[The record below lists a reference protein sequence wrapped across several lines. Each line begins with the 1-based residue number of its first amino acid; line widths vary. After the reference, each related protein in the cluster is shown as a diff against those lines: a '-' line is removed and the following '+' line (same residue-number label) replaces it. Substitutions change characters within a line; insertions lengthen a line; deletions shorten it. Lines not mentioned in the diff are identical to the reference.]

1 MTLKVFDVCT
11 TLRASARRRS
21 GMRSRLT
28 LAVAFFAA
36 SLAVFGPVRAQAE
49 TLADTLVAAYRNSN
63 LLEQNRALLRASDED
78 VVQARAALLPVIRF
92 ITGAQANQRRIE
104 TRVGGLGTVVD
115 TTSSRE
121 LNFQLAAEMPLI
133 DFGRGQLG
141 VQVAREQVLSARAG
155 LIAVEQGVLLRAV
168 QSYLNVV
175 SARDTVALRRN
186 NVELIRQELRAARE
200 RFELGDSTRT
210 DVAIAE
216 ARLAAAQSAL
226 SAAEGN
232 FNVAREDFNLAVGR
246 YPGALTAAPRLP
258 TLPASLQAALD
269 SGRRNHPAIIQA
281 QHQVTT
287 ADLLVQRAQTQR
299 MGTVTGSIS
308 AGAVAAPGST
318 SSNLTASVNWGV
330 PIYSG
335 GALASGQRQAIAQQD
350 AQRSNLHHTVAQVN
364 QAVAENWAQLAVS
377 RAQLAASDT
386 QISAATTAYEAVRAE
401 AEFGSRTTLDVLNAE
416 QELLDAR
423 SNRIMASASVQ
434 LASYA
439 LLEAMGQLTVEA
451 LNLGI
456 PTYDVEAYSA
466 GFTRWGGYVS
476 DPATRAA
483 PSEQGQR
490 LDRIMNRA
498 PASRQ
503 TP

>member
-1 MTLKVFDVCT
+1 
-11 TLRASARRRS
+11 
-21 GMRSRLT
+21 MRIRLT
-28 LAVAFFAA
+28 LAVAFLAA
-36 SLAVFGPVRAQAE
+36 TAAAFSPAGARSE

-78 VVQARAALLPVIRF
+78 VVQAQAQLLPVIRF
-92 ITGAQANQRRIE
+92 ITGANANLRRIE
-104 TRVGGLGTVVD
+104 SRIGGVGSVVN
-115 TTSSRE
+115 TTSSRQ
-121 LNFQLAAEMPLI
+121 LNFQLVAEVPLI

-141 VQVAREQVLSARAG
+141 VSFAREQVLSARAG
-155 LIAVEQGVLLRAV
+155 LISVEQGVLLRAV
-168 QSYLNVV
+168 QTYLMVV
-175 SARDTVALRRN
+175 SSRDTVALRRN
-186 NVELIRQELRAARE
+186 NVGLIQQELRAARE

-226 SAAEGN
+226 SAAEGD

-258 TLPASLQAALD
+258 TLPGSLQAALD

-281 QHQVTT
+281 QHQVAS
-287 ADLLVQRAQTQR
+287 ADLLVQTARTQR
-299 MGTVTGSIS
+299 MGTVSGSLS
-308 AGAVAAPGST
+308 AGTVATPGTNT
-318 SSNLTASVNWGV
+318 SDLTASVSWGV

-335 GALASGQRQAIAQQD
+335 GAIASNERQSIAQQD
-350 AQRSNLHHTVAQVN
+350 AQRSNLHQTVAQVH
-364 QAVAENWAQLAVS
+364 QAVSQNWAQLAVA
-377 RAQLAASDT
+377 RAQLSASDT
-386 QISAATTAYEAVRAE
+386 QISAARSAYEAVRAE

-416 QELLDAR
+416 QELLDAQ

-439 LLEAMGQLTVEA
+439 LLEAMGQLTVSA

-466 GFTRWGGYVS
+466 GFTRWGGRAP
-476 DPATRAA
+476 DPATRAV

-490 LDRIMNRA
+490 LDRIMSRA
-498 PASRQ
+498 PGANRG
-503 TP
+503 P

>member
-1 MTLKVFDVCT
+1 
-11 TLRASARRRS
+11 
-21 GMRSRLT
+21 MRFRLN
-28 LAVAFFAA
+28 LAVAVMAA
-36 SLAVFGPVRAQAE
+36 SLAVLGPVRAQAE

-63 LLEQNRALLRASDED
+63 LLDQNRALLRATDED
-78 VVQARAALLPVIRF
+78 VVQAQAALLPVVRF
-92 ITGAQANQRRIE
+92 ITGAQANRQRLEMNIP
-104 TRVGGLGTVVD
+104 GAGTVVS
-115 TTSSRE
+115 TTSTRR
-121 LNFQLAAEMPLI
+121 LNFQLTAEMPLV
-133 DFGRGQLG
+133 DFGRGRLG
-141 VQVAREQVLSARAG
+141 VAFAREQVLSARAG

-175 SARDTVALRRN
+175 SMRDTVALRRN
-186 NVELIRQELRAARE
+186 NVDLIQQELRAARE

-226 SAAEGN
+226 SAAEGD
-232 FNVAREDFNLAVGR
+232 FIVAREDFNLAVGR

-258 TLPASLQAALD
+258 RLPASLQIALD
-269 SGRRNHPAIIQA
+269 AGRRNHPAIIQS
-281 QHQVTT
+281 QHQVAA
-287 ADLLVQRAQTQR
+287 ADLLVQSAQAQR
-299 MGTVTGSIS
+299 MGTVTGSLS
-308 AGAVAAPGST
+308 AGAVATPGTTT
-318 SSNLTASVNWGV
+318 SDVTAAVNWGV

-335 GALASGQRQAIAQQD
+335 GAIASGHRQAIAQQD
-350 AQRSNLHHTVAQVN
+350 AQRANLHHTVAQVN
-364 QAVAENWAQLAVS
+364 QAVADNWAQLAVA

-386 QISAATTAYEAVRAE
+386 QIEAANTAYEAVRAE

-423 SNRIMASASVQ
+423 SNRIMASALVQ

-439 LLEAMGQLTVEA
+439 LLEAMGQLTVDA

-466 GFTRWGGYVS
+466 GFTRWGGRVE
-476 DPATRAA
+476 PATRAA

-490 LDRIMNRA
+490 LDRIMGRA
-498 PASRQ
+498 PGGANRG
-503 TP
+503 P

>member
-1 MTLKVFDVCT
+1 
-11 TLRASARRRS
+11 
-21 GMRSRLT
+21 MRIRFT
-28 LAVAFFAA
+28 LAVALFAA
-36 SLAVFGPVRAQAE
+36 SLAVFGPVRSQAE

-63 LLEQNRALLRASDED
+63 LLEQNRALLRAADED
-78 VVQARAALLPVIRF
+78 VVQARAQLLPVIRF
-92 ITGAQANQRRIE
+92 ITGAQANRRRVE
-104 TRVGGLGTVVD
+104 TQIGGIGSVVN
-115 TTSSRE
+115 TTSSRQ
-121 LNFQLAAEMPLI
+121 LNFSLAAEMPLV

-175 SARDTVALRRN
+175 SNRDTISLRRN

-226 SAAEGN
+226 SAAEGD

-246 YPGALTAAPRLP
+246 YPGALAAAPRLP
-258 TLPASLQAALD
+258 TLPANLQVALD
-269 SGRRNHPAIIQA
+269 TGRRNHPAIIQA
-281 QHQVTT
+281 QHEVAS
-287 ADLLVQRAQTQR
+287 ADLLVQTAQTQR
-299 MGTVTGSIS
+299 MGTVTGSVS
-308 AGAVAAPGST
+308 AGAVASPGNT
-318 SSNLTASVNWGV
+318 TADLTAGVSWGV
-330 PIYSG
+330 PLYSG
-335 GALASGQRQAIAQQD
+335 GSIPSGQRQAVARQD

-364 QAVAENWAQLAVS
+364 QAVAQNWAQLAVA
-377 RAQLAASDT
+377 RAQLSASDT
-386 QISAATTAYEAVRAE
+386 QISAARSAYEAVRAE

-416 QELLDAR
+416 QELLDAQ

-439 LLEAMGQLTVEA
+439 LLEAMGQLTVGA

-466 GFTRWGGYVS
+466 GFTRWGGRVS
-476 DPATRAA
+476 EPATRAA
-483 PSEQGQR
+483 PSEQGER

-498 PASRQ
+498 PGANRG
-503 TP
+503 P

>member
-1 MTLKVFDVCT
+1 
-11 TLRASARRRS
+11 
-21 GMRSRLT
+21 MRSRLT
-28 LAVAFFAA
+28 LAVALVAA
-36 SLAVFGPVRAQAE
+36 TLAVFGPGRSQAE

-78 VVQARAALLPVIRF
+78 VVQAQAQLLPVIRF
-92 ITGAQANQRRIE
+92 ITGAQANQRRVE
-104 TRVGGLGTVVD
+104 TRIGGVGSVVN
-115 TTSSRE
+115 TTSSRQ
-121 LNFQLAAEMPLI
+121 LNFSLAAEMPLI

-168 QSYLNVV
+168 QTYLNVV
-175 SARDTVALRRN
+175 SSRDTVALRRN
-186 NVELIRQELRAARE
+186 NVGLIQQELRAARE

-246 YPGALTAAPRLP
+246 YPGALAAAPRLP
-258 TLPASLQAALD
+258 RLPANLQAALD

-281 QHQVTT
+281 QHQVAA
-287 ADLLVQRAQTQR
+287 ADLLVQTAHTQR
-299 MGTVTGSIS
+299 MGTVTGSVS
-308 AGAVAAPGST
+308 AGAVAAPGT
-318 SSNLTASVNWGV
+318 TTTDLTAGVTWGV
-330 PIYSG
+330 PLYSG
-335 GALASGQRQAIAQQD
+335 GAIASGTRQAIARQD
-350 AQRSNLHHTVAQVN
+350 AQRSNLHHTVAQVH
-364 QAVAENWAQLAVS
+364 QAVAENWAQLAVA
-377 RAQLAASDT
+377 RAQLSASDT
-386 QISAATTAYEAVRAE
+386 QISAARSAYEAVRAE

-416 QELLDAR
+416 QELLDAQ

-439 LLEAMGQLTVEA
+439 LLEAMGQLTVTA
-451 LNLGI
+451 LDLGI

-466 GFTRWGGYVS
+466 GFTRWGGRTAE
-476 DPATRAA
+476 PASRAA

-498 PASRQ
+498 PGANRG
-503 TP
+503 P

>member
-1 MTLKVFDVCT
+1 MRFRLTFAMTLV
-11 TLRASARRRS
+11 
-21 GMRSRLT
+21 
-28 LAVAFFAA
+28 AA
-36 SLAVFGPVRAQAE
+36 SLAVFAPVRSQAE

-78 VVQARAALLPVIRF
+78 VVQAQAQLLPVIRF
-92 ITGAQANQRRIE
+92 ITGAQANLRRIE
-104 TRVGGLGTVVD
+104 TNVPGLGTVVD
-115 TTSSRE
+115 TSSSRQ
-121 LNFQLAAEMPLI
+121 LNFQLAAEVPLI

-141 VQVAREQVLSARAG
+141 IAFAREQVLSARAG

-168 QSYLNVV
+168 QSYLGVV
-175 SARDTVALRRN
+175 SNRDTVALRRN
-186 NVELIRQELRAARE
+186 NVELISQELRAARE

-226 SAAEGN
+226 SAAEGD

-258 TLPASLQAALD
+258 RLPSSLQAALD

-281 QHQVTT
+281 QHQVAA
-287 ADLLVQRAQTQR
+287 ADLLVQTARTQR

-308 AGAVAAPGST
+308 AGAVAIPGRTT
-318 SSNLTASVNWGV
+318 SDLTAGVTWGV

-335 GALASGQRQAIAQQD
+335 GAIASGERQAIARQD
-350 AQRSNLHHTVAQVN
+350 AQRSNLHHTVAQVT
-364 QAVAENWAQLAVS
+364 QAVAQNWAQLAVA
-377 RAQLAASDT
+377 RAQLSASDT

-423 SNRIMASASVQ
+423 SSRIMASASVQ
-434 LASYA
+434 IASYA

-466 GFTRWGGYVS
+466 GFTRWGGRVE
-476 DPATRAA
+476 PATRAA

-490 LDRIMNRA
+490 LDRIMSRA
-498 PASRQ
+498 PGANRG
-503 TP
+503 P